1 MHEAEGV
8 IVLGLDH
15 LVAGQ
20 QSGAVAGFGQRCTD
34 AIPLALDDL
43 LQRVVQLDGA
53 ERAFVSGRQN
63 LDVMNQV
70 VTEPILPDVV
80 EQFEQNVGN
89 ASGAGDVVDDVH
101 DDVPGTPVS

>member
-1 MHEAEGV
+1 MT
-8 IVLGLDH
+8 LSPRNS
-15 LVAGQ
+15 AGRP
-20 QSGAVAGFGQRCTD
+20 AGFGQRCTD

-70 VTEPILPDVV
+70 VTQSILQDLV
-80 EQFEQNVGN
+80 EQLQQDVGN
-89 ASGAGDVVDDVH
+89 ASGLGEVVDH
-101 DDVPGTPVS
+101 VPGTPVS